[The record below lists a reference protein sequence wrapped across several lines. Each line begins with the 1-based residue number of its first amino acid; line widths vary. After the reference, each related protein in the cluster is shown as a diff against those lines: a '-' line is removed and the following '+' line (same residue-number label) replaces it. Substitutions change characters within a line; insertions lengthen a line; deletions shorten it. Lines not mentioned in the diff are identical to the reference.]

1 MRLAI
6 HLAVVLVAASLTGC
20 GSKGLLTSR
29 STSQVAQI
37 KEFSQVVVLDFHAN
51 DMRPTIDLAERAQR
65 EQNINLGRILFADR
79 VAERITETGAFTTVS
94 RTPLPGRFLA
104 VTGTVDV
111 WEPGNVAARALTG
124 FVGKSQFA
132 STIQLLDGQTAE
144 ELARINGDRNSW
156 PLPVGASTT
165 ILQTVDFFMNEAASH
180 VALQLA
186 EAKTSVAAAASAQR
200 PPQSLLVT
208 GRIVGQ

>member
-1 MRLAI
+1 MPLVPSRQ
-6 HLAVVLVAASLTGC
+6 AVRRQA
-20 GSKGLLTSR
+20 
-29 STSQVAQI
+29 
-37 KEFSQVVVLDFHAN
+37 F
-51 DMRPTIDLAERAQR
+51 
-65 EQNINLGRILFADR
+65 LGRPSA
-79 VAERITETGAFTTVS
+79 
-94 RTPLPGRFLA
+94 RFLA

-124 FVGKSQFA
+124 FIGKSQFA
-132 STIQLLDGQTAE
+132 STIQLRDGQTAE

-165 ILQTVDFFMNEAASH
+165 IVQTVDFFMNEAASH

-186 EAKTSVAAAASAQR
+186 EAKTAVPVAGRAQQ
-200 PPQSLLVT
+200 PLQSLLMP